1 MSATP
6 FSSRVLNIG
15 FLVALALAATAFCTA
30 GLYLLRFAD
39 STQQVVAQ
47 LMAAGQKGGAIAPE
61 NLELLQNGLAI
72 HAYVARVLLVS
83 CGMFISLAFGFLGF
97 ALFLV
102 GASGQSDVAASSGSK
117 FQLTLTNLAPG
128 SIAIVAATIL
138 AALCA
143 TQSMPVNFNFG
154 GEAVK
159 SQVTSRAEAL
169 IKPKPATGQQEADP
183 LAKSDPGTP

>member
-1 MSATP
+1 
-6 FSSRVLNIG
+6 VLSIG
-15 FLVALALAATAFCTA
+15 FFVALALAAIAFCAA

-39 STQQVVAQ
+39 STQQVVAE
-47 LMAAGQKGGAIAPE
+47 LMAAGQKGGRIAPE

-83 CGMFISLAFGFLGF
+83 CGMFIALAFGFLGF

-102 GASGQSDVAASSGSK
+102 GAAGHSDVAASSGGK
-117 FQLTLTNLAPG
+117 FQVTLTNLAPG
-128 SIAIVAATIL
+128 SIAIVGATIL

-154 GEAVK
+154 DKTAK
-159 SQVTSRAEAL
+159 DLINTRAEAH
-169 IKPKPATGQQEADP
+169 PKADAPANAQEP
-183 LAKSDPGTP
+183 DPGAQ